1 MRDAE
6 ARIAALLV
14 RADDAWKAA
23 PNRAAPEGVRERVTR
38 LLDEARGL
46 LDDVVEGDR
55 RRDLAAHV
63 ARRFADLDRAA
74 LDDVLGPTPGV
85 RRAPTAVA
93 DPARGVTGVAADRV
107 PPGQRLTAGWPVLHV
122 GSAPVETDPSTWRV
136 TVTGR
141 VGTRIAL
148 TVAELRERLP
158 TVRTS
163 SDLHCVTGWSRLGN
177 DWEGVRVADLV
188 TLAAPRP
195 EASHLVAS
203 GHPAYSAGLDL
214 AAATADDV
222 LVAWDH
228 DGRPLDRQHGGP
240 VRLVV
245 PARYGWKSVKW
256 LTELR
261 LTDRDVPGY
270 WEERGYHPVGDPW
283 REERFTERV
292 RPAGDQD
299 PARPPSAAVR
309 GRRRR
314 RTR

>member
-1 MRDAE
+1 VPDGAPSEAVDATPE
-6 ARIAALLV
+6 TTDAAARITALLV

-23 PNRAAPEGVRERVTR
+23 PNRAAPEGARERVAR
-38 LLDEARGL
+38 LLDDARDL
-46 LDDVVEGDR
+46 LGEVADDDR

-63 ARRFADLDRAA
+63 ARRVGDLDRAA

-85 RRAPTAVA
+85 RRAPTTVA
-93 DPARGVTGVAADRV
+93 DPGRGISGVAASRV

-122 GSAPVETDPSTWRV
+122 GSAPAAADPATWRV

-141 VGTRIAL
+141 VGDRVVL
-148 TVAELRERLP
+148 TVAELRDRLP
-158 TVRTS
+158 VVRTT
-163 SDLHCVTGWSRLGN
+163 SDFHCVTGWSRLGN

-188 TLAAPRP
+188 ALAAPRP
-195 EASHLVAS
+195 DATHLVAS
-203 GHPAYSAGLDL
+203 GHPAYSAELDL

-222 LVAWDH
+222 LVAWSH
-228 DGRPLDRQHGGP
+228 DGQPLDRQHGGP

-261 LTDRDVPGY
+261 LVDRDVPGY

-283 REERFTERV
+283 EEQRFR
-292 RPAGDQD
+292 D
-299 PARPPSAAVR
+299 
-309 GRRRR
+309 
-314 RTR
+314 